1 MELGVETQ
9 HEKERVVAR
18 PESHIPGGVVWDSKT
33 MWAQLSPARIKS
45 ILAVVSRLK
54 LGHAI
59 TVKEF
64 HRLLGFSYDQGMPS
78 CPVHMEETLVSVPR
92 PSIGS
97 VMSPKTLLDRLIPY
111 GLVRGH
117 GRPLCER
124 SVVGP
129 AFLMAHKLSGNSEE
143 LSPRSQWS
151 PCPNKSRKYVS
162 GLVFKP
168 SGLRPGDWRLL
179 PEVVKSICERFGLV
193 EVDIVR
199 ISSDDPLYTVVF
211 SHAVIETIL
220 SSRAPSAR
228 RLFSLK

>member
-1 MELGVETQ
+1 MGWCADMDG
-9 HEKERVVAR
+9 RFAR
-18 PESHIPGGVVWDSKT
+18 
-33 MWAQLSPARIKS
+33 
-45 ILAVVSRLK
+45 
-54 LGHAI
+54 
-59 TVKEF
+59 
-64 HRLLGFSYDQGMPS
+64 
-78 CPVHMEETLVSVPR
+78 
-92 PSIGS
+92 
-97 VMSPKTLLDRLIPY
+97 
-111 GLVRGH
+111 GLWW
-117 GRPLCER
+117 
-124 SVVGP
+124 GP
-129 AFLMAHKLSGNSEE
+129 AFLMAHKLSGNSSGLQGSEE